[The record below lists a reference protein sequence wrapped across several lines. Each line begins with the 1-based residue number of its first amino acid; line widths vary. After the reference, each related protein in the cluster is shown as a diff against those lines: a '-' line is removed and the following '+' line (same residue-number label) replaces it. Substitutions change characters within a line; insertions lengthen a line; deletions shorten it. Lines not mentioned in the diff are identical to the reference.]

1 MNNENNQNNNPQE
14 INNNQPVNPQNVSM
28 ESTEQQVPVEQVVA
42 QPNMVVDSSINQ
54 VPVEDNQEQKPKK
67 SKMGIIL
74 LIVLIIGIII
84 SVISPI
90 GMVLVAGAFIASIVM
105 IKKHIKLSKLVC
117 ILAVIYVVLYA
128 AMIGSAAVKTTKTI
142 DYSRNASFATIA
154 SGYINEVKSDMLS
167 SDTKCDSASKE
178 ISVSFSD
185 IAYDAPDVFGKGI
198 DKSSSYVKV
207 VPTVEGEDCTYS
219 YYVYMT
225 DGEHSIGTSDNPI
238 LETEITS
245 EKVTSGNN

>member
-28 ESTEQQVPVEQVVA
+28 GSKEQQVPVEQVVA
-42 QPNMVVDSSINQ
+42 QPNMAMDSSINQ
-54 VPVEDNQEQKPKK
+54 VPVEANQEQKPKK
-67 SKMGIIL
+67 SKMWIIL

-117 ILAVIYVVLYA
+117 ILAVIYVVLYV
-128 AMIGSAAVKTTKTI
+128 AMIGSAAMKASKTI
-142 DYSRNASFATIA
+142 DVSRNASFASIA
-154 SGYINEVKSDMLS
+154 GGYINEVRMDMLS
-167 SDTKCDSASKE
+167 SDTKCDASSKE
-178 ISVSFSD
+178 ISISFSD
-185 IAYDAPDVFGKGI
+185 IDYDAPAVFGKEL

-207 VPTVEGEDCTYS
+207 VPTIKEKDCTYS

-225 DGEHSIGTSDNPI
+225 DGEHSVGTSDNPI
-238 LETEITS
+238 LETDLTGEI
-245 EKVTSGNN
+245 VTGGNN